1 MTLGRVLSAVV
12 GSRAYQLETRRTV
25 YARHKVYMGIYTTVD
40 SERADEHS
48 VAVSL
53 SDVRGL
59 VTDRMLQHEP
69 LDASK

>member
-1 MTLGRVLSAVV
+1 
-12 GSRAYQLETRRTV
+12 
-25 YARHKVYMGIYTTVD
+25 MGIYTTVD